1 MPDASV
7 ADGDKNHNESDW
19 WKWKISRSEFAFTSG
34 EMTTLNL
41 SRGSA
46 HGNMQTLNEA
56 ELVENVA
63 HLAVGLYNATVR
75 YC

>member
-41 SRGSA
+41 SRG
-46 HGNMQTLNEA
+46 
-56 ELVENVA
+56 
-63 HLAVGLYNATVR
+63 
-75 YC
+75 